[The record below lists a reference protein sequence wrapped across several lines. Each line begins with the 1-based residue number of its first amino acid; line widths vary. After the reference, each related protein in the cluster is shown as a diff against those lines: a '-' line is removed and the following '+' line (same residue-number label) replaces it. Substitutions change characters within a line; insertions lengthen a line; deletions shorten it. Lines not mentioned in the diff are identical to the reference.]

1 MKGYK
6 AFRKGM
12 ICDPNGSVKQYAENT
27 VFEEPEAS
35 LCHCGMH
42 FCENPLDV
50 LDFFPLIDDNGDL
63 FEVAEVEALDTPVGD
78 GKKFCT
84 KKLRIG
90 AKLTLPL
97 FIRASIDFLFEKAK
111 IEEGKD
117 TDTDAAFVS
126 KASDERWS
134 QLAASGYGSKLA
146 ASGDGSKLAAS
157 GYGSQ
162 LAASGD
168 GSQLAAS
175 GYGSKLAA
183 SGDGSKLAASGYGS
197 QLAASGDGSQLA
209 ASGYGSKLAASG
221 KRSVVAAI
229 GPNGQAKAA
238 EGCWITLAEWGFDSV
253 NNWAPLCVKTC
264 QVDGKTIKADTF
276 YKLIN
281 GEFVEA
287 NLSKEG

>member
-12 ICDPNGSVKQYAENT
+12 ICDPDGSFKQYAENT

-35 LCHCGMH
+35 LCHYGMH

-50 LDFFPLIDDNGDL
+50 LDHYPLVDENGDL
-63 FEVAEVEALDTPVGD
+63 FEVAEVEALDTPQGD
-78 GKKFCT
+78 GKKYCT

-117 TDTDAAFVS
+117 TDTDTDTDAAFVS

-134 QLAASGYGSKLA
+134 QLAASG
-146 ASGDGSKLAAS
+146 D
-157 GYGSQ
+157 GSQ

-168 GSQLAAS
+168 VLVDEGIDCLIGAACNKDGTLSRLLFSACGPVHLAAANA
-175 GYGSKLAA
+175 GV
-183 SGDGSKLAASGYGS
+183 
-197 QLAASGDGSQLA
+197 QQ
-209 ASGYGSKLAASG
+209 
-221 KRSVVAAI
+221 I
-229 GPNGQAKAA
+229 
-238 EGCWITLAEWGFDSV
+238 
-253 NNWAPLCVKTC
+253 VKT
-264 QVDGKTIKADTF
+264 
-276 YKLIN
+276 LEIN
-281 GEFVEA
+281 VPVVVPLTEIVLTKF
-287 NLSKEG
+287 

>member
-6 AFRKGM
+6 AFKKGM
-12 ICDPNGSVKQYAENT
+12 ICAPNGNTKQYAENT

-35 LCHCGMH
+35 LCNSGMH

-63 FEVAEVEALDTPVGD
+63 FEVAEVKALDTPVGD
-78 GKKFCT
+78 GKKYCT

-117 TDTDAAFVS
+117 TDTDTDTDTDADFMS
-126 KASDERWS
+126 KASDERW
-134 QLAASGYGSKLA
+134 
-146 ASGDGSKLAAS
+146 SKLAAS

-162 LAASGD
+162 LAASG
-168 GSQLAAS
+168 
-175 GYGSKLAA
+175 
-183 SGDGSKLAASGYGS
+183 
-197 QLAASGDGSQLA
+197 
-209 ASGYGSKLAASG
+209 

-229 GPNGQAKAA
+229 GPNSIAKAA
-238 EGCWITLAEWGFDSV
+238 EGCWITLAEWGLDNEASLI
-253 NNWAPLCVKTC
+253 PLCVKTC

-281 GEFVEA
+281 GEFVEV
-287 NLSKEG
+287 KENG

>member
-6 AFRKGM
+6 AFKKGM
-12 ICDPNGSVKQYAENT
+12 ICSPYGNTKQYAENT

-78 GKKFCT
+78 GKKYCT

-117 TDTDAAFVS
+117 TDTDTDTDTDAASVS

-134 QLAASGYGSKLA
+134 KLAASGY
-146 ASGDGSKLAAS
+146 GSKLAAS

-162 LAASGD
+162 LAASG
-168 GSQLAAS
+168 
-175 GYGSKLAA
+175 
-183 SGDGSKLAASGYGS
+183 
-197 QLAASGDGSQLA
+197 
-209 ASGYGSKLAASG
+209 

-229 GPNGQAKAA
+229 GPNSIAKAA
-238 EGCWITLAEWGFDSV
+238 EGCWITLAEWGLDNEASLI
-253 NNWAPLCVKTC
+253 PLCVKTC

-281 GEFVEA
+281 GEFVEV
-287 NLSKEG
+287 KENG

>member
-6 AFRKGM
+6 AFKKGM
-12 ICDPNGSVKQYAENT
+12 ICSPYGNTKQYAENT

-78 GKKFCT
+78 GKKYCT

-117 TDTDAAFVS
+117 TDTDTDTDTDAASVS

-134 QLAASGYGSKLA
+134 KLAASGYGSKLAASGYGSQLAASGYGSQLA

-162 LAASGD
+162 LAASG
-168 GSQLAAS
+168 
-175 GYGSKLAA
+175 
-183 SGDGSKLAASGYGS
+183 
-197 QLAASGDGSQLA
+197 
-209 ASGYGSKLAASG
+209 

-229 GPNGQAKAA
+229 GPNSIAKAA
-238 EGCWITLAEWGFDSV
+238 EGCWITLAEWGLDNEASLI
-253 NNWAPLCVKTC
+253 PLCVKTC

-281 GEFVEA
+281 GEFVEV
-287 NLSKEG
+287 KENG

>member
-146 ASGDGSKLAAS
+146 ASG
-157 GYGSQ
+157 
-162 LAASGD
+162 
-168 GSQLAAS
+168 
-175 GYGSKLAA
+175 
-183 SGDGSKLAASGYGS
+183 
-197 QLAASGDGSQLA
+197 
-209 ASGYGSKLAASG
+209 

>member
-183 SGDGSKLAASGYGS
+183 SG
-197 QLAASGDGSQLA
+197 
-209 ASGYGSKLAASG
+209 

>member
-6 AFRKGM
+6 AFKKGM
-12 ICDPNGSVKQYAENT
+12 ICSPYGNTKQYAENT

-35 LCHCGMH
+35 LCNSGMH

-63 FEVAEVEALDTPVGD
+63 FEVAEVKALDTPVGD
-78 GKKFCT
+78 GKKYCT

-117 TDTDAAFVS
+117 TDTDTDTDTDANFMS
-126 KASDERWS
+126 KASDERW
-134 QLAASGYGSKLA
+134 
-146 ASGDGSKLAAS
+146 SKLAAS

-162 LAASGD
+162 LAT
-168 GSQLAAS
+168 
-175 GYGSKLAA
+175 
-183 SGDGSKLAASGYGS
+183 
-197 QLAASGDGSQLA
+197 
-209 ASGYGSKLAASG
+209 SG

-229 GPNGQAKAA
+229 GPNSIAKAA
-238 EGCWITLAEWGFDSV
+238 EGCWITLAEWGLDNEASLI
-253 NNWAPLCVKTC
+253 PLCVKTC

-281 GEFVEA
+281 GEFVEV
-287 NLSKEG
+287 KENG